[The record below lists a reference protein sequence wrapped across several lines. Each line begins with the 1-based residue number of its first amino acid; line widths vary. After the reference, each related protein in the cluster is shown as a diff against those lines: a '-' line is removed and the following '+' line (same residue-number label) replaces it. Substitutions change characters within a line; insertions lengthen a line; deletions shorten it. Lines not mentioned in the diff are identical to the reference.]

1 MMQEAQI
8 MSSGFEFFVP
18 SHSCKFPEI
27 QIAPPQQ
34 LHNSNARLKEL
45 SKTIIIAS
53 LFPLAGIMNIAVGLF
68 GYQWRNH
75 GQREGNHPLQK
86 IPISLMP
93 HSSFFLG
100 YALLI
105 PNK

>member
-1 MMQEAQI
+1 MQEAQI

-34 LHNSNARLKEL
+34 LQNSYARLKEL

-53 LFPLAGIMNIAVGLF
+53 LFPLAGIMNMYSVCIALK
-68 GYQWRNH
+68 QS
-75 GQREGNHPLQK
+75 Q
-86 IPISLMP
+86 
-93 HSSFFLG
+93 
-100 YALLI
+100 
-105 PNK
+105 